1 MSPFGEIRSALDLL
15 NLHVMK
21 VDNIVPNTGIVATM
35 QTLLKSTVKTQVRAM
50 GCADV
55 QMAGSFDVCRAELLI
70 MLQRQQAAV
79 DALPLFSK
87 PAPVSAVSV
96 VSAAVSAKHATEPTA
111 PAVQSTEPTV
121 PAEPAASAEPTATE
135 PAASTAV
142 QSTEPAATEPSV
154 PAAAAEPTAPTAE
167 QSTEPEAEKKTD
179 KKTEPAPPRTSRSDA
194 STTSRLVKD
203 VSTAVC
209 AAVET
214 LLRRMMERLNS
225 MLSLVQMALPAA
237 IAGFT
242 KYFYTQVQ
250 QTLLWFL
257 ALLLKAQNVPHALLY
272 GEAKVL
278 GDAEAKCM

>member
-55 QMAGSFDVCRAELLI
+55 QMAGSFDVCRAELLV

-87 PAPVSAVSV
+87 PAPVSAVSA
-96 VSAAVSAKHATEPTA
+96 VSAAVSAAATEPIAVSAEPAAPATEPTA
-111 PAVQSTEPTV
+111 SATEPT
-121 PAEPAASAEPTATE
+121 AF
-135 PAASTAV
+135 TAV
-142 QSTEPAATEPSV
+142 QSIEPAATEPSV

-214 LLRRMMERLNS
+214 LLRRMVERLNS

-242 KYFYTQVQ
+242 RYFYTQVQ

>member
-96 VSAAVSAKHATEPTA
+96 VSAAAESAEHATEPIA
-111 PAVQSTEPTV
+111 TEPT
-121 PAEPAASAEPTATE
+121 EPATEPTATE

-154 PAAAAEPTAPTAE
+154 PAASAEPTAPTAE

-214 LLRRMMERLNS
+214 LLRRMVERLNS

-242 KYFYTQVQ
+242 RYFYTQVQ

-278 GDAEAKCM
+278 GDAEAKCK

>member
-96 VSAAVSAKHATEPTA
+96 VSAAAESAEHATEPIA
-111 PAVQSTEPTV
+111 TEPT
-121 PAEPAASAEPTATE
+121 EPATEPTATE

-167 QSTEPEAEKKTD
+167 QSTEPEADKKTD

-214 LLRRMMERLNS
+214 LLRRMVERLNS

-242 KYFYTQVQ
+242 RYFYTQVQ

-278 GDAEAKCM
+278 GDAEAKCK

>member
-96 VSAAVSAKHATEPTA
+96 VSAAAESAEHATEPIA
-111 PAVQSTEPTV
+111 TEPT
-121 PAEPAASAEPTATE
+121 EPATEPTATE

-154 PAAAAEPTAPTAE
+154 PAASAEPTAPTAE

-214 LLRRMMERLNS
+214 LLRRMVERLNS

-242 KYFYTQVQ
+242 RYFYTQVQ